1 MYMSGI
7 QVFKWYQFMLPRN
20 IYIYA
25 MTINKLLGPKKYA
38 VIYIHICKE
47 TFETFPLRNL
57 MVHLFK
63 GQL

>member
-1 MYMSGI
+1 
-7 QVFKWYQFMLPRN
+7 
-20 IYIYA
+20 